1 MDTYS
6 PYIDGRPLA
15 QANVP
20 ETREYMLRGIMQ
32 DVEIGLDSDIQS
44 ITWAGA

>member
-1 MDTYS
+1 MSS

-20 ETREYMLRGIMQ
+20 ETREYMLRGVVT

-44 ITWAGA
+44 ITCGGA

>member
-1 MDTYS
+1 MDTSS

-15 QANVP
+15 QAAVA
-20 ETREYMLRGIMQ
+20 ETREYMLRGVLT

-44 ITWAGA
+44 ITWGGA